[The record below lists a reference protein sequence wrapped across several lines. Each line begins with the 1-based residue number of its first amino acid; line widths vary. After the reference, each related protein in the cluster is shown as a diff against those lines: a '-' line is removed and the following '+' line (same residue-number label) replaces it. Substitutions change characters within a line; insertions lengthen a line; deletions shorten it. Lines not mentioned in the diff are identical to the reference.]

1 MSEYNTGNLVPSMD
15 PRDLDDNTTVFDE
28 LLNSTEDFVP
38 DRLGESRK
46 TWHRM
51 ELDAEALIAPN
62 VSSLA
67 AVVGAANKGLY
78 FTGAETLAPYD
89 LSALARSFSAA
100 TTQTAARGVILAM
113 ALTDTGAYAGSSA
126 KLTTARGI
134 TATGDGSWTVSFDG
148 SAAVSSAF
156 TLAAS
161 GVGAGTYGSVTVN
174 TKGLVTSATVAT
186 PIANGGTGQ
195 TTQAAALTALLDVS
209 VIPEANG
216 GTGVAAQSF
225 TSLTLS
231 NSWEVIPTRRA
242 GYRKITSDLVYL
254 EIQIQNGTSTD
265 DTAICTA
272 LPAGFRPPNSLAIPV
287 QSGPNTT
294 PSPSVSGPRVVVGTD
309 GSIICRNC
317 SSAPGISFTA
327 TFSTT

>member
-15 PRDLDDNTTVFDE
+15 PRDLDDNATVFDE

-46 TWHRM
+46 TWRRM
-51 ELDAEALIAPN
+51 ELDAAALVSPN

-67 AVVGAANKGLY
+67 AVAGAANKGLY
-78 FTGAETLAPYD
+78 FTGVETLAPYD

-100 TTQTAARGVILAM
+100 ITEASARGVIGAM
-113 ALTDTGAYAGSSA
+113 ALTDTGAYAGSAAS
-126 KLTTARGI
+126 LTTSRSI
-134 TATGDGSWTVSFDG
+134 STTGDATWTVNFNG
-148 SAAVSSAF
+148 TANVTAAI

-174 TKGLVTSATVAT
+174 TKGLVTAASTIT
-186 PIANGGTGQ
+186 PI
-195 TTQAAALTALLDVS
+195 
-209 VIPEANG
+209 ANG

-242 GYRKITSDLVYL
+242 GYRKITNDLVYL
-254 EIQIQNGTSTD
+254 EIQIQNGTATD
-265 DTAICTA
+265 DTAICAA
-272 LPAGFRPPNSLAIPV
+272 LPEGFRPSNSLAIPV

>member
-1 MSEYNTGNLVPSMD
+1 MSAYNTGNLVPSMD
-15 PRDLDDNTTVFDE
+15 PRDLDDNATVFDE

-51 ELDAEALIAPN
+51 ELDAAALVAPN

-78 FTGAETLAPYD
+78 FTGVETLAPYD

-113 ALTDTGAYAGSSA
+113 ALTDTGAYAGSAA
-126 KLTTARGI
+126 KLTTARSI

-148 SAAVSSAF
+148 SAAVSAAL

-174 TKGLVTSATVAT
+174 AKGLVTSADAIT
-186 PIANGGTGQ
+186 PI
-195 TTQAAALTALLDVS
+195 
-209 VIPEANG
+209 ANG

-254 EIQIQNGTSTD
+254 EIQIQNGTATD
-265 DTAICTA
+265 DTAICAA